1 MTNNIVDG
9 RSVVMSYIT
18 LRKFIGIL
26 GFALPGTLFLGGV
39 ILFHTGL
46 QPSMSA
52 YYHTGMGDVFVGTM
66 CAIGVFLLSYRG
78 LESRDDTVG
87 NLACLF
93 AVGLALFPTAREGAT
108 GREAIIGKVHFIFAA
123 AFFLMLS
130 YFALRL
136 FTKTDPNLVPTPQK
150 LARNRVY
157 RTCGYVMLGCILA
170 IAVLKL
176 TPGTD
181 TWVRNYRVVFWFEAA
196 AVVAFGISWLIK
208 GEAIMG
214 DKSE

>member
-1 MTNNIVDG
+1 MTTNIVDG
-9 RSVVMSYIT
+9 RSVVLSYMT

-26 GFALPGTLFLGGV
+26 GFTLPGVLFLGGV
-39 ILFHTGL
+39 LVFNAGL

-78 LESRDDTVG
+78 LDNRDDTVG
-87 NLACLF
+87 NLACIF
-93 AVGLALFPTAREGAT
+93 AVGLALCPTAREGGT
-108 GREAIIGKVHFIFAA
+108 GTEALIGKLHFVFAA

-136 FTKTDPNLVPTPQK
+136 FTRTNPKLAPTPQK
-150 LARNRVY
+150 LARNRIY
-157 RTCGYVMLGCILA
+157 RTCGYVMLVCILM

-181 TWVRNYRVVFWFEAA
+181 TWVRNYKVVFWFEAA
-196 AVVAFGISWLIK
+196 AVAAFGVSWLVK
-208 GEAIMG
+208 GEAILG